1 MSDLQKKIL
10 KSFILI
16 LSLFFVYYYMGY
28 VVIIVGA
35 VFVVLSFIKPKQ
47 VEKAVDDIEVKIES
61 LKKDLT

>member
-1 MSDLQKKIL
+1 
-10 KSFILI
+10 
-16 LSLFFVYYYMGY
+16 MGY